1 MKKSTVVIAL
11 LAVLAIVFGILF
23 ITGNNE
29 KNDLQAKVDEL
40 NTVVKSA
47 ADQGKIDL
55 DSAVAAAKQEAEE
68 ATNKAVED
76 ALAAAKVDADAA
88 TTKAVEDAVAN
99 AKAEADKALADV
111 KAEGEKALADAKE
124 ASEKALAEAQEALAN
139 AKAEGEKAL
148 ADAKAAGEKAVEDA
162 KAEGEKALKA
172 AQDELETWKT
182 KAGDLEKQIA
192 DAAAAAAE
200 KVEEVKEAV
209 TDKAEEVKDAATE
222 KVEEVKDAVTDKVEE
237 VKDAA
242 AEVKDAATEKVEE
255 VKEAAEEVK
264 ETATEAVEE
273 ATETVEEKVE
283 EAAEAVE
290 EKVEEAV
297 ETAEE
302 AVGEIAVMDHAAYV
316 AAELDT
322 EVVIETTVQATQAWW
337 EKDGIGKI
345 TVYGQSEDGAYFIYE
360 MNCSKEDAEKLVPGA
375 KIKVKGYKSA
385 WSGEV
390 EITDA
395 TFEFVEGEGY
405 KAEPE
410 DVTALLGTDELINKQ
425 NALVA
430 FKGLTVAAKKDAEGN
445 DAAFLYKWNGAGQQG
460 DDLYFDV
467 TVNDATYTFV
477 VESYLCGQDTEVY
490 KAVEGLKVGDV
501 IDAEGF
507 LYWYEGVQPHII
519 KVAAAQ

>member
-40 NTVVKSA
+40 NAVVTKA

-55 DSAVAAAKQEAEE
+55 DTAVAAAKQEAEE

-124 ASEKALAEAQEALAN
+124 AGEKALAEAQEALAN

-209 TDKAEEVKDAATE
+209 TDKAE
-222 KVEEVKDAVTDKVEE
+222 
-237 VKDAA
+237 
-242 AEVKDAATEKVEE
+242 EVKDAATEKVEE

-375 KIKVKGYKSA
+375 KIKVKGFKSE

-395 TFEFVEGEGY
+395 TFEFVDGEGF

-410 DVTALLGTDELINKQ
+410 DVTALLGTEELISKQ

>member
-124 ASEKALAEAQEALAN
+124 AGEKALAEAQEAGEKALAEAQEALAN

-172 AQDELETWKT
+172 VQDELETWKT

-192 DAAAAAAE
+192 DAAAAATE

-209 TDKAEEVKDAATE
+209 TDKTE
-222 KVEEVKDAVTDKVEE
+222 
-237 VKDAA
+237 
-242 AEVKDAATEKVEE
+242 EVKDAATEKVEE

-337 EKDGIGKI
+337 EKDGVGKI

-375 KIKVKGYKSA
+375 KIKVKGFKSA

-395 TFEFVEGEGY
+395 TFEFVEGEGF

-410 DVTALLGTDELINKQ
+410 DVTALLGTEELINKQ

>member
-40 NTVVKSA
+40 NAVVTKA

-55 DSAVAAAKQEAEE
+55 DTAVAAAKQEAEE

-124 ASEKALAEAQEALAN
+124 AGEKALAEAQEALAN

-172 AQDELETWKT
+172 VQDELETWKT

-192 DAAAAAAE
+192 DAAAAATE

-209 TDKAEEVKDAATE
+209 TDKTEEVKDAATE

-242 AEVKDAATEKVEE
+242 AEAKDAATEKVEE

-264 ETATEAVEE
+264 EAATEVVTQA
-273 ATETVEEKVE
+273 AETVEEKVE
-283 EAAEAVE
+283 EAAA
-290 EKVEEAV
+290 
-297 ETAEE
+297 
-302 AVGEIAVMDHAAYV
+302 EIAVMDHAAYA

-322 EVVIETTVQATQAWW
+322 EVVIETTVQATQSWW
-337 EKDGIGKI
+337 DEKI
-345 TVYGQSEDGAYFIYE
+345 TVYAQSEDGAYFIYN
-360 MNCSKEDAEKLVPGA
+360 MKCSQEDAAKLVPGT
-375 KIKVKGYKSA
+375 KIKVKGFKA
-385 WSGEV
+385 EWSGEV

-395 TFEFVEGEGY
+395 TFEFIDGEGY
-405 KAEPE
+405 KAEAA
-410 DVTALLGTDELINKQ
+410 DVTDLLGKDELIAHQ
-425 NALVA
+425 NELVA
-430 FKGLTVAAKKDAEGN
+430 FKGMTVEAYDESG
-445 DAAFLYKWNGAGQQG
+445 AAFAYKNAENKT
-460 DDLYFDV
+460 DDLYFKVSKDGV
-467 TVNDATYTFV
+467 TYDFC
-477 VESYLCGQDTEVY
+477 VEFYLCGQDTEVY

-501 IDAEGF
+501 VDLEGF
-507 LYWYEGVQPHII
+507 LYWYNGANPHIT
-519 KVAAAQ
+519 KVTAAQ

>member
-88 TTKAVEDAVAN
+88 TTKAVEDAVVN

-124 ASEKALAEAQEALAN
+124 AGEKALAEAQEAGEKALAEAQEALAN

-172 AQDELETWKT
+172 VQDELETWKT

-192 DAAAAAAE
+192 DAAAAATE

-209 TDKAEEVKDAATE
+209 TDKTE
-222 KVEEVKDAVTDKVEE
+222 
-237 VKDAA
+237 
-242 AEVKDAATEKVEE
+242 EVKDAATEKVEE

-337 EKDGIGKI
+337 EKDGVGKI

-395 TFEFVEGEGY
+395 TFEFVDGEGF
-405 KAEPE
+405 KSEPE
-410 DVTALLGTDELINKQ
+410 DVTALLGTEELINKQ

-477 VESYLCGQDTEVY
+477 VESYLCGPDTEVY

>member
-1 MKKSTVVIAL
+1 
-11 LAVLAIVFGILF
+11 
-23 ITGNNE
+23 
-29 KNDLQAKVDEL
+29 
-40 NTVVKSA
+40 
-47 ADQGKIDL
+47 
-55 DSAVAAAKQEAEE
+55 
-68 ATNKAVED
+68 
-76 ALAAAKVDADAA
+76 
-88 TTKAVEDAVAN
+88 
-99 AKAEADKALADV
+99 
-111 KAEGEKALADAKE
+111 
-124 ASEKALAEAQEALAN
+124 
-139 AKAEGEKAL
+139 
-148 ADAKAAGEKAVEDA
+148 
-162 KAEGEKALKA
+162 
-172 AQDELETWKT
+172 
-182 KAGDLEKQIA
+182 
-192 DAAAAAAE
+192 
-200 KVEEVKEAV
+200 
-209 TDKAEEVKDAATE
+209 
-222 KVEEVKDAVTDKVEE
+222 
-237 VKDAA
+237 
-242 AEVKDAATEKVEE
+242 
-255 VKEAAEEVK
+255 VK

-375 KIKVKGYKSA
+375 KIKVKGFKSE

-395 TFEFVEGEGY
+395 TFEFVDGEGF

-410 DVTALLGTDELINKQ
+410 DVTALLGTEELISKQ

-467 TVNDATYTFV
+467 TLNDATYTFV

-490 KAVEGLKVGDV
+490 KVVEGLNIGDV